1 MGEEKTRFRED
12 LKLVER
18 YLAGDEFAIEELVM
32 KYQKK
37 VYALAFRMT
46 GDVEDSK
53 DMTQKTFL
61 QAFKGIKSF
70 RGKSAFYTW
79 LYRIAVNTCL
89 NHLNKKGRVTDE
101 LDETYP
107 GNQESAL
114 STIIK
119 DEKGSLVKKSLVKL
133 PDRQRTSITLR
144 AYEGLSLKETSDVMN
159 CSEGAVKAHYHNGMK
174 KLREILSDSSV
185 SPGRKGKGI

>member
-12 LKLVER
+12 LRLIER

-89 NHLNKKGRVTDE
+89 NHLKKKGRVTDE

-114 STIIK
+114 SAIIK
-119 DEKGSLVKKSLVKL
+119 DETGSLIKKSLVKL

-144 AYEGLSLKETSDVMN
+144 AYEGLSLKETADVMN

-174 KLREILSDSSV
+174 KLREILS
-185 SPGRKGKGI
+185 RQFGIRRG